1 MQRGVPMRWTGVRAI
16 VGVLLVVVL
25 LDTADGAKPDIQAVQ
40 KKVRDRQYKFQVG
53 PNPATQYTLEQLCGL
68 KIPPNISGQKLNAPL
83 PPQKLPASLDW
94 RKLDGC
100 SPVKNQGGCGSCW
113 AFAAMG
119 VVESQY
125 LIQSYKTLDLSEQWL
140 VSCTDA
146 GTCDGGFY
154 GRAFD
159 FMVDAKDKCVLTGA
173 LLEDAFPYK
182 ADDVP
187 CTCPPGDR
195 YLITKWS
202 SLSQDIVSM
211 KMAIMTYGPIA
222 VGIAADDMFQCYVGG
237 VFDANVGTDLNHAVV
252 LVGWDDTQGTKGV
265 WYLRNSW
272 GTGWG
277 EGGYM
282 RIEYDC
288 NKVGASP
295 AWARCIPDN
304 EPNYLDVPKPF
315 ANIKAALTAA
325 NKGDVITLAP
335 GVYSGPNNTN
345 INLAG
350 KDVLIRSINPADPDI
365 VAQTIIDC
373 KSAGRAFSFEKGEGP
388 GAMLYGLTIKNGNIN
403 DNGGAVYCYY
413 SNPTIK
419 HCVFENN
426 KAAGT
431 ILKKNGGALALYNSS
446 PTIADCKFINN
457 SATGAGGGIS
467 CRDGSSPTISNC
479 DILNNTAG
487 ADGGGL
493 FSWVNSVATLR
504 HTVIAGNHADGF
516 GGGVYY
522 YECTA
527 LTVSDPNLPV
537 IDFVTVADNSSNGFG
552 GGICLWDS
560 KMKFTNS
567 ILWNNSSQM
576 PSGSQ
581 IALIDDSLDATT
593 LSVNYC
599 DVSGLDQGHL
609 LEPLDSPECTL
620 DWGKGNVQ
628 ADPLFANPAAGNYH
642 LKSASGHWEPTT
654 RSWILDDGNNYDP
667 ADDQNSPCID
677 AGDPSVAVTAEYA
690 CNGSRVNIGADGNTE
705 QASRSASQK
714 CCMMCIPTD
723 FNCDCRINLEDLA
736 YLMDDWLKCNFLPRY
751 YCVE

>member
-1 MQRGVPMRWTGVRAI
+1 MQRGVPMRWIGVRAI

-25 LDTADGAKPDIQAVQ
+25 LETAYGEKPDIQAVQ

-68 KIPPNISGQKLNAPL
+68 KIPAHVSGQKLKAPL

-125 LIQSYKTLDLSEQWL
+125 LIQTYKTLDLSEQWL

-159 FMVDAKDKCVLTGA
+159 FMVDAKDKCGLTGA
-173 LLEDAFPYK
+173 LLEEAFPYK
-182 ADDVP
+182 AGNVP
-187 CTCPPGDR
+187 CTCPLGDR
-195 YLITKWS
+195 YRITKWS
-202 SLSQDIVSM
+202 SLSEDMVSM

-222 VGIAADDMFQCYVGG
+222 VSIAADDMFQCYVGG
-237 VFDANVGTDLNHAVV
+237 IFDADIGTKINHAVV
-252 LVGWDDTQGTKGV
+252 LVGWDDTQGEHGI

-277 EGGYM
+277 EAGYM
-282 RIEYDC
+282 RIEYGR
-288 NKVGASP
+288 NKVGSSP

-304 EPNYLDVPKPF
+304 EPNFLDVPKPF
-315 ANIKAALTAA
+315 ATIKAALTAA
-325 NKGDVITLAP
+325 GRGDIITLAP

-365 VAQTIIDC
+365 VAGTIIDC
-373 KSAGRAFSFEKGEGP
+373 KSTGRAFSFEKGEGP

-446 PTIADCKFINN
+446 PIIADCKFINN

-467 CRDGSSPTISNC
+467 CRDGSNPTISNC
-479 DILNNTAG
+479 DILRNTAG
-487 ADGGGL
+487 AEGGGIY
-493 FSWVNSVATLR
+493 SWINSFANMS

-516 GGGVYY
+516 GGGLFL
-522 YECTA
+522 YECTTISLA
-527 LTVSDPNLPV
+527 EPNIPT
-537 IDFVTVADNSSNGFG
+537 IDFVTIADNSSNGYG

-560 KMKFTNS
+560 KIKLSNS
-567 ILWNNSSQM
+567 ILWNNSGGQ
-576 PSGSQ
+576 PLGSQ
-581 IALIDDSLDATT
+581 IAMIDDSLDETI

-599 DVSGLDQGHL
+599 DVTGLDQGHL
-609 LEPLDSPECTL
+609 LEPANSPECTL
-620 DWGKGNVQ
+620 GWGKGNFQ

-654 RSWILDDGNNYDP
+654 RQWVLDDGGNFDP

-677 AGDPSVAVTAEYA
+677 AGDPAVAVTAEYA
-690 CNGSRVNIGADGNTE
+690 CNGGRGNIGAEGNTE

-723 FNCDCRINLEDLA
+723 FNCDCRIDLADLA

-751 YCVE
+751 YCVD